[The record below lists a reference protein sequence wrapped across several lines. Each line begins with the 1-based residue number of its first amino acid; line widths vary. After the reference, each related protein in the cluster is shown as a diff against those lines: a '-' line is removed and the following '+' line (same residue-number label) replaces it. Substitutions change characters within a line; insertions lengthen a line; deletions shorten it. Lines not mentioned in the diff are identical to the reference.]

1 MKEKVYVSGPM
12 NFTRTAL
19 ENLTKPLAVLLLFL
33 GLLNIF
39 IGMMENDIVT
49 ILWGAIGP
57 LFSYIFTTLPR
68 TKRTMKSSSIMKTL

>member
-49 ILWGAIGP
+49 ILW
-57 LFSYIFTTLPR
+57 
-68 TKRTMKSSSIMKTL
+68 